1 MSVLDRVCFV
11 GLYSYKRR
19 LFGYDKVITE
29 EKRYDGLRLK
39 QMYKSYPENYTDSHY
54 FFIPSPVSY
63 SSTMDVE
70 VCGWRRKREFFI
82 KSFIFDLGNMR
93 IRT

>member
-1 MSVLDRVCFV
+1 MSVLDRVYFV
-11 GLYSYKRR
+11 RLSTYKPE
-19 LFGYDKVITE
+19 LSGYGKVISE
-29 EKRYDGLRLK
+29 EDDYGLRFK
-39 QMYKSYPENYTDSHY
+39 QAYESYPENYTDSHY
-54 FFIPSPVSY
+54 FFIPSPVIY
-63 SSTMDVE
+63 SSTMEVE